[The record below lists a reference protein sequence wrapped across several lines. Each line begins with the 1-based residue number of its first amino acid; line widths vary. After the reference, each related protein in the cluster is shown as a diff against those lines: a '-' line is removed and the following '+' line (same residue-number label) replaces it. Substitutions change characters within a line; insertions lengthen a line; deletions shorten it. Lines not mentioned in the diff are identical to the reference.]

1 MKTLYITRGNNILI
15 DTENSAAN
23 KIETCRQG
31 IDCVYV
37 AKEPM
42 HVVYGVGEYSKE
54 FDVDANDIILT
65 FYPKEFK
72 NQAIVVKNAEW
83 LENILEYE
91 KKMEE
96 EKMRWAAS
104 KNSEDTEKI
113 SC

>member
-23 KIETCRQG
+23 KIET
-31 IDCVYV
+31 
-37 AKEPM
+37 KEPM
-42 HVVYGVGEYSKE
+42 HVVFGVGEYSKE

-91 KKMEE
+91 KEMEE
-96 EKMRWAAS
+96 EKIRWAAS
-104 KNSEDTEKI
+104 KNSENTEKI